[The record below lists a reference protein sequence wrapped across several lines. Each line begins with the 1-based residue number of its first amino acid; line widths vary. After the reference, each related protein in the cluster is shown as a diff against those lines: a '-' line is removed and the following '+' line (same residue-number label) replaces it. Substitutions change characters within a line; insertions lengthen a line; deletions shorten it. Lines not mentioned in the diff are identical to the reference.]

1 MKEPQR
7 SQLGSQTMQIPVV
20 SFGISPLSVHFVH
33 ETLNGVL
40 RYVIPLHL
48 EHVVKE
54 EQLIQES
61 VHA

>member
-1 MKEPQR
+1 
-7 SQLGSQTMQIPVV
+7 MQIPVV
-20 SFGISPLSVHFVH
+20 SFGISPLSVHFVQ